1 MTPKPSLLCNGT
13 TIHSH
18 IQAQILEIILKVSFS
33 SSLLPMTY
41 GHIVSIQ
48 TSGCL
53 SNPSMSPYSSLVCAT
68 IILHTNNFN
77 NITTSSPT
85 YVSFNPFFIKQLS
98 FYNTYL
104 LQLIHSLN
112 SPQFLFNI
120 LQKKKKW
127 TFNWAL
133 CNTVPVYSSNLYFS
147 LLCSNHVGHTLL
159 LCGGPLVQGL
169 CFLRCSYIHAS
180 YMLIH

>member
-120 LQKKKKW
+120 LQKKKKNELL
-127 TFNWAL
+127 TEPYVIRSQSIPPTCTSHFFVLIMLATL
-133 CNTVPVYSSNLYFS
+133 CYYVEVLLYRVCVS
-147 LLCSNHVGHTLL
+147 
-159 LCGGPLVQGL
+159 
-169 CFLRCSYIHAS
+169 
-180 YMLIH
+180 